1 MPSSPATSP
10 GVGFDLYIRLVGE
23 AVTAFKRAAGTAG
36 VGEVEEPEEE
46 TLEVRVE
53 LPVDASIPHDYVPS
67 ERLRLD
73 AYRKIAGAT
82 SEQDI
87 AAVRAELVD
96 RYGPLPTESE
106 NLLAVAAFR
115 QICREVGVTEVAL
128 GPQGLRFSPL
138 VLAESAQMRAARIYP
153 GSKYRQLTN
162 TLTLRPPTESD
173 RLAADTLRDLELL
186 AYCEQVLRNL
196 VSAPRSD

>member
-1 MPSSPATSP
+1 M
-10 GVGFDLYIRLVGE
+10 
-23 AVTAFKRAAGTAG
+23 
-36 VGEVEEPEEE
+36 
-46 TLEVRVE
+46 
-53 LPVDASIPHDYVPS
+53 PVDASIPHDYVPS

-73 AYRKIAGAT
+73 AYRKIASAT
-82 SEQDI
+82 SSQDI

-96 RYGPLPTESE
+96 RYGPLPTDSE

-115 QICREVGVTEVAL
+115 QVCREAGVSEVTM

-138 VLAESAQMRAARIYP
+138 VLAESAQMRAARLYP

-162 TLTLRPPTESD
+162 TLTMRPPTESD

-186 AYCEQVLRNL
+186 NYCEQVLHNL
-196 VSAPRSD
+196 VPSTR